1 MMYIQTRGDVQW
13 ERNVYDVFL
22 SFRGIDTGKNFTD
35 YLYTSLVD
43 AGIHTFK
50 YDNELHVGEKIGS
63 NLLHAITQSKIS
75 IPIISENYAF
85 SKWCLCELAH
95 MLKCRRKASQI
106 VLPIFYKVEP
116 SQLRYPTGKLR
127 DAISA
132 HEKNMDEMVVKE
144 WKEVLK
150 EVSLL
155 KGWESEKI
163 ANGYEG
169 SLVQI
174 VVRNVTRELKGL
186 YQLDVPKHLVG
197 IDDHVEEIMSEI
209 DAKPNDTRIIGIY
222 GMAGI
227 GKTTLAKVLYNK
239 LSSRYHFRS
248 FVANIRVESQH
259 TGIKELQK
267 QLIYDIVGRAHDI
280 HNVDDGIC
288 IIKSRF
294 ITREVLILLDDM
306 DDYKHFDVLI
316 REKDWLQARS
326 IVLITTTN
334 KRILDRVRAD
344 YTYQLPKLKLDQ
356 ALILFSKHAFGRDF
370 PLSNY
375 EVISREVVLSIGGLP
390 LALEVKGSFLR
401 GKSET
406 VWKQELRK
414 LNKVPKTVEMSY
426 EALDDNEQQ
435 IFLDIACFFIGS
447 SKQSPTYMWAAC
459 GFFPRKGIEVLSL
472 KSLVNIDKDGKLMMD
487 DQLRD
492 FGRKIALE
500 NQEEPEQ
507 RSRIWIYKEAVD
519 VLDSNKGNSKIEALC
534 LDECDYRRTY
544 TSEQFEGLTN
554 LRFLKVCG
562 ANFTGDFHNL
572 LPHLKWLQWEHCPTN
587 FRAAN
592 FHPRELVV
600 LNLSWSKISEDWGGW
615 GPLKMAIK
623 LKVLNLT
630 GCRSLRRTPDLSAYK
645 SLEILILEECENMEE
660 IDSSIEDIK
669 TLVSLNVSSCTR
681 LEELPKGVGRME
693 ELRELFINDT
703 SIQEIPLSGDGL
715 MKLETLR
722 ASCCNR
728 LEELPVGVG
737 RMEKLRELL
746 IDNTS
751 VQEIPISGD
760 GLMKLETLSASG
772 CRRLKELPT
781 EVGRMEELRELIL
794 DHTNIQEIP
803 ISGSGLMKLQILNVS
818 SCRRI
823 EELPAQVGHMKE
835 LRELLIND
843 TAIREIPISSGGL
856 MKLKTLRASYCEEL
870 AQLPNSM
877 GSLTLLHQLDLSHS
891 GIEKLPE
898 FMSSFNLLTQLNLS
912 YLGIK
917 ELPESVGSL
926 KWLTQLDLSHSEIE
940 ELPKSISS
948 LVSLTQLHISHSWIE
963 ELPKAMSSLES
974 LTLLDLSHSGIGEFP
989 KFMSSLVSLAQL
1001 DLSHTGIEELPESIG
1016 CLKKLQILNVSCC
1029 GLASIPHSIGDLA
1042 YLSLLDLRQC
1052 NKLTQLPNSI
1062 GFAMSLQH
1070 LLLQGCHLLREI
1082 PNSIKKLTSLI
1093 ELDLNSTAIVE
1104 LPYGIVNLQN
1114 LTNLDIRGTYI
1125 TRLPVDF
1132 KTPTIFKQ

>member
-227 GKTTLAKVLYNK
+227 
-239 LSSRYHFRS
+239 
-248 FVANIRVESQH
+248 
-259 TGIKELQK
+259 
-267 QLIYDIVGRAHDI
+267 
-280 HNVDDGIC
+280 
-288 IIKSRF
+288 
-294 ITREVLILLDDM
+294 
-306 DDYKHFDVLI
+306 
-316 REKDWLQARS
+316 
-326 IVLITTTN
+326 
-334 KRILDRVRAD
+334 
-344 YTYQLPKLKLDQ
+344 
-356 ALILFSKHAFGRDF
+356 
-370 PLSNY
+370 
-375 EVISREVVLSIGGLP
+375 
-390 LALEVKGSFLR
+390 
-401 GKSET
+401 
-406 VWKQELRK
+406 
-414 LNKVPKTVEMSY
+414 
-426 EALDDNEQQ
+426 
-435 IFLDIACFFIGS
+435 
-447 SKQSPTYMWAAC
+447 
-459 GFFPRKGIEVLSL
+459 
-472 KSLVNIDKDGKLMMD
+472 DGKLMMD

-1125 TRLPVDF
+1125 TRLPRCSRIVGVCFGNVAGLKAGLDSHRLECFKAWYLGLYIEITAIKAIDF
-1132 KTPTIFKQ
+1132 LPAFLLHLATRDMYYEDKRPASVNFNRQGHRSP